1 METLIQQ
8 LQDSTSTPNTDT
20 VEAIEKELA
29 HSVHVISCSHE
40 CHWVESVT
48 YTSNILY
55 SKTLIISGVK
65 TVFLIVKCPICNTI
79 SFLIYEY
86 VEPATILPYPYC
98 LFRGKFE
105 LIPHIL
111 NFFKQYAPHISEV
124 QIPTDIIRTCSKY
137 LSFTLI
143 NYFTH
148 LIIQTR
154 DKQKKYEA
162 TNTHTMV
169 CYCASHTPS
178 ISPVQ
183 QILSLICSALNR
195 SSVSPALL
203 YYLFT
208 IPTLSLDKFNE

>member
-8 LQDSTSTPNTDT
+8 LQNSVREPNTDT
-20 VEAIEKELA
+20 VEAIEKEMPRI
-29 HSVHVISCSHE
+29 VHCFHE
-40 CHWVESVT
+40 CSWAT
-48 YTSNILY
+48 TNYTSNILY

-86 VEPATILPYPYC
+86 VEPYPYG
-98 LFRGKFE
+98 LFRGKLE

-124 QIPTDIIRTCSKY
+124 QIPTDIVRTCSRY
-137 LSFTLI
+137 LSYTLI

-148 LIIQTR
+148 LAIKNR
-154 DKQKKYEA
+154 DKQKMYEA
-162 TNTHTMV
+162 TDTHAMV

-178 ISPVQ
+178 ISPVR
-183 QILSLICSALNR
+183 QILFLIVSALNR

-208 IPTLSLDKFNE
+208 IPTLSLDMFNE

>member
-8 LQDSTSTPNTDT
+8 LQNSVREPNTDT
-20 VEAIEKELA
+20 VEAISKEMPRI
-29 HSVHVISCSHE
+29 VHCFHE
-40 CHWVESVT
+40 CLWATSTT

-55 SKTLIISGVK
+55 SKTLIIAGAK
-65 TVFLIVKCPICNTI
+65 TVFLIVKCPVCNTI

-86 VEPATILPYPYC
+86 AEPYPYG

-124 QIPTDIIRTCSKY
+124 QVPTDTVRTSFRY
-137 LSFTLI
+137 LSYTLI

-148 LIIQTR
+148 LVIQNR
-154 DKQKKYEA
+154 DKQKLMEY
-162 TNTHTMV
+162 TDTHAMV
-169 CYCASHTPS
+169 SYCASHTPS
-178 ISPVQ
+178 ISPVR
-183 QILSLICSALNR
+183 QILSLIISALNR

-208 IPTLSLDKFNE
+208 ATDLYDSLDKFNE

>member
-20 VEAIEKELA
+20 VEAIEKEMPRI
-29 HSVHVISCSHE
+29 VHCFHE
-40 CHWVESVT
+40 CLWATST
-48 YTSNILY
+48 NYTSNILY

-86 VEPATILPYPYC
+86 VEPITILPYPYC
-98 LFRGKFE
+98 LFRGKLE

-124 QIPTDIIRTCSKY
+124 QVPTDVVRTCSRY

-148 LIIQTR
+148 LAIKNK
-154 DKQKKYEA
+154 DKQKMYEA
-162 TNTHTMV
+162 VDNNTMV

-183 QILSLICSALNR
+183 QILSLIVSALNR
-195 SSVSPALL
+195 SSVSPVLL

-208 IPTLSLDKFNE
+208 IPTLSLDMFNE

>member
-20 VEAIEKELA
+20 VEAISRRIP
-29 HSVHVISCSHE
+29 HIVHCFHE
-40 CHWVESVT
+40 CSWATTTSA

-65 TVFLIVKCPICNTI
+65 TVFLIVKCPVCNTT
-79 SFLIYEY
+79 SFFIYEY
-86 VEPATILPYPYC
+86 VEPATILPYLYC
-98 LFRGKFE
+98 LFSGKLE

-124 QIPTDIIRTCSKY
+124 QIPTDVVRTCSRY

-148 LIIQTR
+148 LVIQS
-154 DKQKKYEA
+154 KQKHKLMEA
-162 TNTHTMV
+162 TDTNAMV

-208 IPTLSLDKFNE
+208 IPTLSLDMFNE

>member
-8 LQDSTSTPNTDT
+8 LQDSISTPDTDT
-20 VEAIEKELA
+20 VEAIEKEMP
-29 HSVHVISCSHE
+29 HIVHCSHE
-40 CHWVESVT
+40 CSWATTTSA

-55 SKTLIISGVK
+55 SKTLIIAGVK

-86 VEPATILPYPYC
+86 AEPYPYG

-124 QIPTDIIRTCSKY
+124 QIPTDVIRTSFRY
-137 LSFTLI
+137 LSYTLI

-148 LIIQTR
+148 LVIQR
-154 DKQKKYEA
+154 GNKQKLLEY
-162 TNTHTMV
+162 TDTHAMLW
-169 CYCASHTPS
+169 YCLSHTPS

-195 SSVSPALL
+195 SSASPALL

-208 IPTLSLDKFNE
+208 IPTLSLDMLE